1 MMLHAKVNED
11 GTLSA
16 NIPEML
22 WGKKIVIF
30 LTQEEELETTNWNEL
45 SAALKR
51 VDALNI
57 PPRSHEEILATLRT
71 FRETE

>member
-30 LTQEEELETTNWNEL
+30 LTHEEELETTHWDNISEL
-45 SAALKR
+45 FKEA
-51 VDALNI
+51 DALDF
-57 PPRSHEEILATLRT
+57 PRKYHAEILRELRT
-71 FRETE
+71 FKETE